1 MTINIEKKHLL
12 IGVVALGIVLLGMLG
27 LGAAK
32 NATYMKRAKN
42 CQKDIHFLYYASSLL
57 SSELHDVW
65 SEYIRED
72 REYVDRNTGKFY
84 NNSWSAPS
92 GADMHYCSS
101 FSVAIS
107 EKSDYYESKGVNN
120 YIDSLY
126 TSVKGL
132 MTKMTPAPKKY
143 SEIHANINALFHTA
157 EAMYNCAVSPEGSL
171 VSYTSELNTL
181 SSDYKKQSS
190 QVDIEIGELD
200 EKELRE
206 KEYEVLMLFLK

>member
-12 IGVVALGIVLLGMLG
+12 IGVAALGVVLLGVLG
-27 LGAAK
+27 LGAVK

-57 SSELHDVW
+57 SAELHDVW

-72 REYVDRNTGKFY
+72 RKYVDRNTGKFY
-84 NNSWSAPS
+84 KNSWSAPS
-92 GADMHYCSS
+92 GADIHYCSS

-107 EKSDYYESKGVNN
+107 EKSDYYENKGIND

-143 SEIHANINALFHTA
+143 SEIHADINTLFHTA
-157 EAMYNCAVSPEGSL
+157 EAMYNCATSPEGSL

-190 QVDIEIGELD
+190 QVDIEIGELPEEVTHD
-200 EKELRE
+200 EEL
-206 KEYEVLMLFLK
+206 KILLKFL